1 MKQSI
6 FLDTGYFI
14 ALIRKKDMW
23 HTVAVEAAKI
33 YLGPFVTTD
42 LVLVELANS
51 LTQLPFRKTVV
62 TVIEKINADTYTTV
76 IPFSSDGMA
85 KAFSLFKR
93 YEDKA
98 WGMVDCF
105 SFVVMK
111 EKRIKQA
118 LTFDDHFRQA
128 GFNTPLLTGS
138 KPT

>member
-1 MKQSI
+1 MKRHV

-23 HTVAVEAAKI
+23 HTAALEAAKL
-33 YLGPFVTTD
+33 YSGPFLTTD

-51 LTQLPFRKTVV
+51 LAKQPFRKTVA
-62 TVIEKINADTYTTV
+62 TVIEKIRTDTHTAV
-76 IPFSSDGMA
+76 VPFSSEEMS
-85 KAFSLFKR
+85 KAFSLFKSH
-93 YEDKA
+93 EDKA

-111 EKRIKQA
+111 EKQIKQA

-128 GFNTPLLTGS
+128 GFNTPLLQVGG
-138 KPT
+138 